1 MPEGGAP
8 EGGAPLCWRR
18 LNMPRRRAAGVPE
31 GGAPLGGGPEGLKV
45 PVGRGGGVP
54 LGGAPVPGGGGG
66 PAGAGGGG
74 GRRATRNLGR
84 RRRLADGRDG
94 GDKSENQVGTHPGD
108 RMKVFLKSWKKGGR
122 KAARAKSF
130 KERKEVLL
138 K

>member
-54 LGGAPVPGGGGG
+54 LGGAPVPW
-66 PAGAGGGG
+66 GGG
-74 GRRATRNLGR
+74 GRPVPEGA
-84 RRRLADGRDG
+84 G
-94 GDKSENQVGTHPGD
+94 GAEPPETWGAG
-108 RMKVFLKSWKKGGR
+108 
-122 KAARAKSF
+122 AAWLMAAMAVTRAKI
-130 KERKEVLL
+130 KLERILATE
-138 K
+138 